1 MVHANPTLLSHSQSW
16 RVDGAPPS
24 FPGTCWLSRCVQHA
38 AGPYL
43 TLRKQNS
50 KKHSKPTLVHRMSC
64 VVKPVGD
71 LDVCA
76 GDPGNGSSSSH
87 RKRKIH
93 IHGNPANACV
103 EDMLLDCFIYTEKMG
118 KRKKSGK

>member
-1 MVHANPTLLSHSQSW
+1 
-16 RVDGAPPS
+16 
-24 FPGTCWLSRCVQHA
+24 
-38 AGPYL
+38 
-43 TLRKQNS
+43 
-50 KKHSKPTLVHRMSC
+50 MSC

-87 RKRKIH
+87 RKRKIQ

-103 EDMLLDCFIYTEKMG
+103 EDMLLACFIYKQEKE
-118 KRKKSGK
+118 KKKKKGEEIKLF